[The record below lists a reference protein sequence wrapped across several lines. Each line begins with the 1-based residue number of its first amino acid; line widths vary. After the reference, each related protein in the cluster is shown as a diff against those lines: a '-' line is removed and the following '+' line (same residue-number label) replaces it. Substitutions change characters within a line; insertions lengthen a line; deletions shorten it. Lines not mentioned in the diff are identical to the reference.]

1 MGWFRGSTWWLLLAA
16 SLMFPV
22 SADEPDRR
30 IAVTFDDLPWASL
43 EPATPTTASGSIPPT
58 VIEHYPRLLAA
69 LKQQKVPAIGF
80 ANESR
85 LLSKDQ
91 LQADRI
97 AMLEQWLDAGLELG
111 NHAASH
117 LDLHQVGID
126 AYTRDILIGER
137 HLRPMLARRGQT
149 PRWFRHPFLRTGRSA
164 GEKVELGTFLEQH
177 GYRIAPVTITN
188 SDWAWAAA
196 YRNAL
201 ASDDNDIQA
210 RLRRDYLAYMLMRLS
225 YFERRSTTLLGY
237 PLPQVLVLHANELNA
252 ATFLDLA
259 AALRGRGYRF
269 VSLEDAMQD
278 PAYRRPDDYTGPL
291 GTSWLN
297 RWAIA
302 EKRSW
307 TFYSGEPTT
316 ANWVLELAGVASE

>member
-1 MGWFRGSTWWLLLAA
+1 MRHRAWLWLLLVVAA
-16 SLMFPV
+16 FP
-22 SADEPDRR
+22 AFAEEPDRR

-43 EPATPTTASGSIPPT
+43 EPATPPTASGSIPPA
-58 VIEHYPRLLAA
+58 IAEHYPRLLAT
-69 LKQQKVPAIGF
+69 LKQQKVPAVGF
-80 ANESR
+80 VNESR

-91 LQADRI
+91 LQADRV

-111 NHAASH
+111 NHTASH
-117 LDLHQVGID
+117 LDLHQVGVD

-137 HLRPMLARRGQT
+137 HLRPMLARRGQA

-164 GEKVELGTFLEQH
+164 EEKVALGAFLEQH
-177 GYRIAPVTITN
+177 GYRIAPVTVTN

-196 YRNAL
+196 YRNTL
-201 ASDDNDIQA
+201 ASNDADTQA
-210 RLRRDYLAYMLMRLS
+210 RLRRDYLAYMLMRVS

-237 PLPQVLVLHANELNA
+237 PLPQVLLLHANELNA
-252 ATFLDLA
+252 ATFADLA

-269 VSLEDAMQD
+269 VSLEEAMQD
-278 PAYRRPDDYTGPL
+278 PAYQRPDDYTGAL

-307 TFYSGEPTT
+307 TFYGGEPST